1 MVDKPQ
7 ALTRNEE
14 RDLEAAVKSLKS
26 SKEDKKT
33 VDDMLVEIGA
43 NLDTYPD
50 VKDKQTI
57 ETALRD
63 DAISAMKEASGVK
76 DLAKKNFLIKGAAA
90 SKISAD
96 FVKEEIGKQ
105 QAKERFRPKAASVG
119 TAQSLPNAKKSS
131 TVRGR

>member
-1 MVDKPQ
+1 MVGEPEQ
-7 ALTRNEE
+7 LTRSEE
-14 RDLEAAVKSLKS
+14 RDLAAAVKSLES

-33 VDDMLVEIGA
+33 VDDMLVEIRD

-63 DAISAMKEASGVK
+63 DAISAMKESSRAK
-76 DLAKKNFLIKGAAA
+76 DPKEKAFLIKGAAA

-96 FVKEEIGKQ
+96 FVKGEIDKQ
-105 QAKERFRPKAASVG
+105 QTKARFRPKAASVG
-119 TAQSLPNAKKSS
+119 TAQSLPNAKKNS